1 MDIRSIINAIED
13 FAPRALQEDYDN
25 SGLQAGDVTNI
36 CTGVLLAL
44 DVNKETVKEAK
55 ENNFNF
61 IVSHHPILFKGIK
74 SITPTSDIG
83 SILIDAITHNISIYS
98 AHTSLDNARFGVS
111 YRMADKLKLQHIHTL
126 QPQASKLCKLVVF
139 APTAYAESIKRALAK
154 SGAGEI
160 GDYRGCSYSMDGLG
174 AYEATANAHP
184 FIGEIGELHE
194 EAETRI
200 EVILPKRLLSQS
212 LKAMLKVHP
221 YEEPAYDIIPLL
233 NNDAYSG
240 SGAIGALPTP
250 MPLKDFLQIL
260 KNVFKCPCIRHN
272 GLNGN
277 QLIQKVALCG
287 GSGSFLANDAIQ
299 QGADIFV
306 TGDVKYHDFT
316 TINGQIVVADI
327 GHYESE
333 QCAKEILYDII
344 SDKFPKLNIRQ
355 SKTENNTI
363 KYF

>member
-1 MDIRSIINAIED
+1 MDIRSVINAIED

-36 CTGVLLAL
+36 CTGVLLTL
-44 DVNKETVKEAK
+44 DVTKETVKEAK

-83 SILIDAITHNISIYS
+83 NILIDAITHNISIYS

-111 YRMADKLKLQHIHTL
+111 YRMANKLKLQDIRTL
-126 QPQASKLCKLVVF
+126 QPQVGRLCKLVVF
-139 APTAYAESIKRALAK
+139 APVAYAKSIKQALAK
-154 SGAGEI
+154 SGAGKI

-174 AYEATANAHP
+174 VYEATDKAHP
-184 FIGEIGELHE
+184 FIGKIGELHE

-212 LKAMLKVHP
+212 LKAMLEVHP

-233 NNDAYSG
+233 NDDAYSG
-240 SGAIGALPTP
+240 SGAIGKLPAP
-250 MPLKDFLQIL
+250 MPLSDFLQTL

-272 GLNGN
+272 GANED

-287 GSGSFLANDAIQ
+287 GSGSFLTNDAIQ
-299 QGADIFV
+299 QDADIFV

-316 TINGQIVVADI
+316 TINSQITVADI

-344 SDKFPKLNIRQ
+344 SEKFPELNIQQ